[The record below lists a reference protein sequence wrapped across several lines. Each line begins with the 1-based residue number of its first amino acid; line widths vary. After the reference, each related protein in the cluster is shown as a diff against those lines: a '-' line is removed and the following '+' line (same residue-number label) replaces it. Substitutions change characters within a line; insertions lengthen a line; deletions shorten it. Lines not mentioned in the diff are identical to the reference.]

1 MNTAKIAKS
10 SELMLSMLD
19 GMAPMSGLPPC
30 LYYMM
35 PLENFQRVR
44 KHGLVSRST
53 AMEQGLHVRD
63 YSDQEVQSRR
73 ANRHEPVF
81 QRCLHDYVLLYLIPR
96 NPNLSLSRPDVCQ
109 HRCRFRCSN
118 RRLAINEKV
127 KNIAFS

>member
-1 MNTAKIAKS
+1 
-10 SELMLSMLD
+10 MLSMLD

-96 NPNLSLSRPDVCQ
+96 NPNLSLS
-109 HRCRFRCSN
+109 
-118 RRLAINEKV
+118 
-127 KNIAFS
+127 